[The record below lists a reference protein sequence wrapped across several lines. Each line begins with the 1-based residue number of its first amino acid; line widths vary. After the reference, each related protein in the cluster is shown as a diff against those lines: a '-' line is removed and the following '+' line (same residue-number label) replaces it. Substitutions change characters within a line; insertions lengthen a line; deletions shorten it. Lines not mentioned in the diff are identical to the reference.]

1 MIVLRGSTCAVVLGA
16 AAVTCGH
23 GAHRQKDADSIPT
36 GLALVMGNVN
46 PLSDP
51 RMRALVRSAVT
62 KSDYAAVEGADALAK
77 SLAPAGSE
85 LWTWWLDGVES
96 LARSGDQDLELF
108 VRFTRDVSGIAPWGN
123 LPGAARQRLS
133 ALSG

>member
-1 MIVLRGSTCAVVLGA
+1 MALIGKKTE
-16 AAVTCGH
+16 
-23 GAHRQKDADSIPT
+23 SIPT

-51 RMRALVRSAVT
+51 RMRTLVRSAVT
-62 KSDYAAVEGADALAK
+62 ESDYAAVQGAHALAE

-123 LPGAARQRLS
+123 LPASARQRLS